1 MIENNEIIRNNP
13 IENKIN
19 SNNKSMEIKS
29 RPIGKFIRIE
39 LEKGLNK
46 DVACWRMIDV
56 KRDANGKK
64 TPIGDYNNRTP
75 AEILSMGR
83 GSGNSYSLYL
93 KHIPNL
99 YVIDYDTKEVDE
111 DKFYDM
117 LNEDCVAMTETKKG
131 WHFYVIIKNMP
142 TYSNQIKVYKNELY
156 DVDLLHATNVWEDTN
171 RIIKGDLIEYDW
183 NNIKQYFNI
192 DAMNGNRVSPPVSN
206 TSSPRQSDDEE
217 YDEDYIQIEVPTISA
232 DEFLKKIKSFIPR
245 YDYEDWI
252 KIGLVCFHTFNG
264 NPVGYKFWY
273 DYSRGDPNFKNESD
287 LKKNWDY
294 WNKKNHTKK
303 ISYKYF
309 DRLHLIDYPP
319 DNIYEAWYGSG
330 DLVINMNKECMY
342 YTKTGDILYYN
353 NGETME
359 NKPSIART
367 FYSKYKFE
375 ILDGK
380 KTIKIN
386 PFDIWLEAKDRRDV
400 DKKVF
405 KPKNDHL
412 SNEFNNWTGFDYE
425 KTGECHI
432 EKLQPFLD
440 HIKNIWANNDDDT
453 YNYILNYF
461 ARMLQTP
468 WNKNNICLV
477 LHSVEGV
484 GKSIILNLI
493 YKIMGDKYYFTTS
506 SLKHVIG
513 TFNVGAENKILV
525 NLNET
530 NWGGNV
536 KDVGAMKE
544 FITDDT
550 IVINEKQKSQYIT
563 RNYAN
568 TIITTNEDWIVKV
581 DKNDRR
587 FNLLECSS
595 VKYNK
600 DHYKQIANTD
610 IQELANFF
618 YTRDITNYDSRKF
631 KKSELHTEQILKNL
645 TSVEMF
651 YGNLINRE
659 IDYEFE
665 LTEKIPKTII
675 YDLYVS
681 TLPKCD
687 RQKSLNIF
695 WKDMKKI
702 SKQIELFNANKS
714 CKPSFMIN
722 NMDEAIKDWNIL
734 IGKE

>member
-1 MIENNEIIRNNP
+1 MIENNEIIKNNP

-39 LEKGLNK
+39 VEKGLNK

-64 TPIGDYNNRTP
+64 TPIGDYNNRSP

-111 DKFYDM
+111 DEFYDI
-117 LNEDCVAMTETKKG
+117 LNEDCVAMTETTKG

-156 DVDLLHATNVWEDTN
+156 DVDLLHATNVWEDST

-252 KIGLVCFHTFNG
+252 KIGLVCFHTFKG

-287 LKKNWDY
+287 LKNNWDY

-342 YTKTGDILYYN
+342 YTKTGDILYYS
-353 NGETME
+353 NGHYLQ
-359 NKPSIART
+359 NKTSIART

-386 PFDIWLEAKDRRDV
+386 PFDIWIEAKDRQDV
-400 DKKVF
+400 DTIVF
-405 KPKNDHL
+405 NPRNNHPKNQ
-412 SNEFNNWTGFDYE
+412 FNIWTKYDYE
-425 KTGECHI
+425 KTGECQI
-432 EKLQPFLD
+432 EKIQPFLN
-440 HIKNIWANNDDDT
+440 HIKNIWANKNEDT

-477 LHSVEGV
+477 LHSIEGV
-484 GKSIILNLI
+484 GKSLILNLI
-493 YKIMGDKYYFTTS
+493 AKIIGDKYYYSTS
-506 SLKHVIG
+506 SLKHIIG
-513 TFNVGAENKILV
+513 DFNKDAEGKILV

-550 IVINEKQKSQYIT
+550 IVINKKGKDSYMIK
-563 RNYAN
+563 NYAN

-595 VKYNK
+595 DKYDKEYYN
-600 DHYKQIANTD
+600 QIANTD

-618 YTRDITNYDSRKF
+618 YTRDITNYDSRNF
-631 KKSELHTEQILKNL
+631 KKSELHTDQILKNL

-681 TLPKCD
+681 TLPKCE